1 MGISFP
7 IGYTSIRRLNM
18 RIIPVLDVMNGTV
31 VRGVGGRRHEYRP
44 IVSTFTSS
52 CKPVAVARDFR
63 EHLGLAE
70 LYLADLDAIGG
81 KPPAVALYQALR
93 REGFALWA
101 DAGVRDV
108 AMARSLA
115 GAGVEFVVIG
125 LETLRGP
132 DDLAVACL
140 ELGERVVFSLD
151 LRGGEPLGDTSAWP
165 EQDAPGIAAR
175 AVGLGVRRLLVLDLA
190 RVGEGAGP
198 GTEELCT
205 TLSARYPAL
214 ELAAGGGI
222 RGLADLLRLQACGV
236 GTALVASALHDR
248 TLRREDLDGLRA
260 PLDGR

>member
-1 MGISFP
+1 MNL
-7 IGYTSIRRLNM
+7 RVVA
-18 RIIPVLDVMNGTV
+18 VLDVMAGMV

-44 IVSTFTSS
+44 VVSTLASS
-52 CKPVAVARDFR
+52 CEPVAVARAFR
-63 EHLGLAE
+63 EHLGLSE

-93 REGFALWA
+93 RDGFALWV

-115 GAGVEFVVIG
+115 GAGVESVVIG

-132 DDLAVACL
+132 NELAAACH

-151 LRGGEPLGDTSAWP
+151 LRGGVPLGDTSAWP
-165 EQDAPGIAAR
+165 ERDAAGIVAR
-175 AVGLGVRRLLVLDLA
+175 AVAVGVRRLLVLDLA
-190 RVGEGAGP
+190 RVGEGAGT

-205 TLSARYPAL
+205 TFSARYPAL
-214 ELAAGGGI
+214 ELAAGGGV
-222 RGLADLLRLQACGV
+222 RGLPDLLRLQACGV
-236 GTALVASALHDR
+236 GAALVASALHDG
-248 TLRREDLDGLRA
+248 TLRREHLDGLRA